1 VTRNAIVAAIGA
13 TWHERLSLPSRNAN
27 AIYLALISSSPFVV
41 AFGRHDMKDEDLAAN
56 ICCSCSQFVVVVAM
70 IATRYEMLLP
80 SSITIK

>member
-13 TWHERLSLPSRNAN
+13 TWHERSSLPSRNA
-27 AIYLALISSSPFVV
+27 IYLVLISSSPFVV

>member
-13 TWHERLSLPSRNAN
+13 TWYERLSSPSRD
-27 AIYLALISSSPFVV
+27 AIYLALISSLPFVV

-56 ICCSCSQFVVVVAM
+56 ICCSCSQFVDVVAM